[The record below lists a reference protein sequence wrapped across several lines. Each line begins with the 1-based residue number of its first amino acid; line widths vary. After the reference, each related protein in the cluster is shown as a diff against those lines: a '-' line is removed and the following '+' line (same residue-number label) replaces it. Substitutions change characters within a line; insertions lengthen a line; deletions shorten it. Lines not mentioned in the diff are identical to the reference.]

1 MKTTKYI
8 AITALAGTILSGV
21 FFENYLLSQNTDPIR
36 FAEGSSYKTA
46 IGLRGGST
54 SGLTIKQFTSDNMA
68 LEGIIGIWPF
78 SMSATGLIEFYAPA
92 QIVGLNWYYGFG
104 GHVAFETGRIY
115 YASEVNGNGRYFYRE
130 GELGLG
136 LDGIL
141 GIEYKILPIP
151 FALSL
156 DIKPFLEV
164 NTEGRAFMAIDPGLG
179 VKFAF

>member
-1 MKTTKYI
+1 MKTTKNI
-8 AITALAGTILSGV
+8 LITVISGV
-21 FFENYLLSQNTDPIR
+21 VFGNLMSQTPYR
-36 FAEGSSYKTA
+36 APEESPAYKTA
-46 IGLRGGST
+46 IGLRGGGT
-54 SGLTIKQFTSDNMA
+54 SGLTLKQFTSDNVA

-78 SMSATGLIEFYAPA
+78 SLSATGLLEFYAPA
-92 QIVGLNWYYGFG
+92 EIEGLNWFYGFG
-104 GHVAFETGRIY
+104 GHVAIETGRIY
-115 YASEVNGNGRYFYRE
+115 YANEGSRYDRYVSRQ

-136 LDGIL
+136 IDGIL

-164 NTEGRAFMAIDPGLG
+164 NTDGRAFMALDPGLG